1 MLTAVMACGHSS
13 RGTGSIT
20 EEFHAGVSMAVQ
32 HPPTNTSSSTVAG
45 PPQPSSTSSVS
56 RAKAAVWAI
65 SAPEMRRRRSLVSA
79 NTPAGRASK
88 NMGRNTAVCTSAA
101 RKEEPVSST
110 ISQAAAMACMPL
122 PTKNTPPHSQSP
134 RKAGWRR
141 GLHKEVEED
150 MAAKW
155 GQETAGAAAA
165 ADRTVEGVPTERDSI
180 SPCDQACTNPA
191 CLERLTKLFWRR
203 CRVLSYYAY
212 CLRRGA

>member
-1 MLTAVMACGHSS
+1 MACGHSS

-155 GQETAGAAAA
+155 GRKPLGQQRRQIGRWRACPPSVTAYRRA
-165 ADRTVEGVPTERDSI
+165 
-180 SPCDQACTNPA
+180 
-191 CLERLTKLFWRR
+191 TKLARTLRAWRDGTR
-203 CRVLSYYAY
+203 LHPPAVEKAIQSFC
-212 CLRRGA
+212 G